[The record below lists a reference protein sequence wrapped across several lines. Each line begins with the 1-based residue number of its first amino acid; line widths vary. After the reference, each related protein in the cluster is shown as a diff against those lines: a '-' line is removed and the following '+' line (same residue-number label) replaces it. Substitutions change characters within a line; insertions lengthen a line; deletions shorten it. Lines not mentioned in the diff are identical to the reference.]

1 VQFKEII
8 GHTEIKNKLI
18 ETVKRNRISHAQLFM
33 GNEGVGKMSLALAYA
48 QYINCENPS
57 DIDSCGECKS
67 CKKIKKIA
75 HPDLHFVF
83 PVVRSKKFTK
93 PVSSDYIDKWREFL
107 TKNKF
112 LSYND
117 WLNFV
122 GTDNLQGSIYAQES
136 KEIIRIVNLKTFEA
150 KFKILIIYMPE
161 KMNISASN
169 KLLKAIEEPPPNT
182 LFILVSED
190 ESQIITTIRSR
201 TQLIKIGNLSEQE
214 IIFELKRNFASAED
228 SLIADIAKIANGN
241 YINAHNILSD
251 ELNPQES
258 IKTENFNYFIDLMR
272 NAYSLKIKEI
282 IELST
287 DLSKLGRERQKNFLI
302 YSSRMIRENFILNQT
317 KQNTEISYLTKK
329 ELIFSQKFNV
339 FITQNN
345 IAELYQEFNKAYSD
359 IVRNASAKIL
369 FLDLILKTAQLL
381 KRK

>member
-1 VQFKEII
+1 MQFKEII